1 MREVLSSAEP
11 PREITNHRE
20 VVRRLGIISMNTAIQ
35 MDGQG
40 NVHSTHVMG
49 RQLMNGIGGP
59 GDVTRNPYISIFC
72 CASTAKGGRIS
83 TIVPRVSHAIT
94 ASIPGR

>member
-1 MREVLSSAEP
+1 
-11 PREITNHRE
+11 
-20 VVRRLGIISMNTAIQ
+20 
-35 MDGQG
+35 
-40 NVHSTHVMG
+40 
-49 RQLMNGIGGP
+49 MNGIGGP